1 IPLVEAGICWKGNSC
16 PDAAALRTRGQ
27 APANA
32 VVANPP
38 SNCRRVINGVPS
50 FRDAGA
56 KDSPANVSARFLP
69 SAGCSASIVDEW
81 QIPCLLLLFG
91 RFGSTPPPGCSAP
104 MDFFAAAAQQI
115 AAAE

>member
-1 IPLVEAGICWKGNSC
+1 MPLVEAGIRSKGNSSAG
-16 PDAAALRTRGQ
+16 AAALRTRGQ

-50 FRDAGA
+50 FRDAVA
-56 KDSPANVSARFLP
+56 KDSPANVSARCLP

-81 QIPCLLLLFG
+81 QIPCLLLLFAL
-91 RFGSTPPPGCSAP
+91 FGSTPPPGCSAP
-104 MDFFAAAAQQI
+104 MDFLAAAAQQT